1 MGTTCA
7 SFHLRWRGAAVDAAK
22 AIART
27 YAVLGYQRE
36 KQPAEG
42 AKRVILLA
50 RPGESFLSIFDG
62 ANADLDSGE
71 LKDAALNASRLLK
84 TAAVFTSLYDSDSYE
99 CVLFSNGRQ
108 IDALMTD
115 AETYEGPLKILK
127 GKSRATQWSKAFDR
141 VFATGQ
147 IDEAAAS
154 HSAFADDSLASLAT
168 LIGLA
173 ADRAQLHFNDVAEA
187 PGAGVTALHFTK
199 TAAAARSAD
208 DNGIVLRNYFD
219 QHNSRKLLVYPG
231 AWPMPTGKEEIL
243 TWLMLSEGAGFSGG
257 TAEVHVT
264 GPAGFVLTKGF
275 LNGAKFHNGQI
286 VGGYELPANAAA
298 ETAKAYLETKRFDLI
313 PAAPG
318 GDGQIYAAAYP
329 NLVVP
334 PMTPQSTTQ
343 IILVL
348 QLHSEARAR
357 GEWQITVTLSPG
369 RGDGPSH
376 TLPQLRLAA
385 ITPAW
390 LPVVSGLNPRALYAT
405 HDIPEPPLP
414 DAAVDQLVQ
423 HPLLKWR
430 FGAMTAAEARTQK
443 LAEQAQNRPREY
455 ALWTSEVAHRQG
467 RIPQDCRLHHPTIAN
482 SVAIIERN
490 QQPTLDACRVAID
503 SWLHPMLGKQGEL
516 RLHAERQMTG
526 TAHVG
531 KLRKS
536 WPLAEALRDKTWA
549 KLFDGAQDY
558 QAVMIGITPQGSEI
572 PIAGMGLHATLRQ
585 RRAAPPA
592 ADGDASVT
600 SHLLAATLGKMR
612 GRPFAPI
619 PPGET
624 IHLYRWVTNHPTS
637 LAFAG
642 TSLAEM
648 KQDLDTLAATRT
660 PLQAWHGD
668 AAWIPVFDR
677 ASDYEDT
684 IYEEYSV
691 LNFFRGILHAEP
703 LGLKAQRL
711 SAGWCANV
719 LRMVTSHLWLGP
731 TLTAQIDRASLS
743 HVAAIT
749 DINGAA
755 KIEKNPESS
764 MEDFELALLPILP
777 IESARV
783 AAAR

>member
-7 SFHLRWRGAAVDAAK
+7 SFHLRWRGAAADAAK

-36 KQPAEG
+36 KKPVEG

-50 RPGESFLSIFDG
+50 RPGESFLSVFDG

-99 CVLFSNGRQ
+99 CVLFSKGRQ

-127 GKSRATQWSKAFDR
+127 DKSRATQWSKAFDR
-141 VFATGQ
+141 VFTAGQ
-147 IDEAAAS
+147 IDEAAAPR
-154 HSAFADDSLASLAT
+154 SAFADDSLASLAA

-173 ADRAQLHFNDVAEA
+173 SDRAQLHFSDLAEEL
-187 PGAGVTALHFTK
+187 GASVIALYFTR

-208 DNGIVLRNYFD
+208 DNSIVLRNYFD
-219 QHNSRKLLVYPG
+219 RHNSRKLLVYPA

-243 TWLMLSEGAGFSGG
+243 TWLILSEGAGFSGG
-257 TAEVHVT
+257 AAQVNVT
-264 GPAGFVLTKGF
+264 GPAGLVLTKGF

-286 VGGYELPANAAA
+286 VGGYELPPNTTA
-298 ETAKAYLETKRFDLI
+298 EAAKAYIETKRFDLV
-313 PAAPG
+313 PAPPSG
-318 GDGQIYAAAYP
+318 YDQVYTAAYP
-329 NLVVP
+329 NLFVP
-334 PMTPQSTTQ
+334 PITPQSTTQ

-348 QLHSEARAR
+348 QLYVEARAH
-357 GEWQITVTLSPG
+357 GEWQITATLSPG
-369 RGDGPSH
+369 SGDGPRH
-376 TLPQLRLAA
+376 LLPQVRLAA

-390 LPVVSGLNPRALYAT
+390 LPVVSGLNPKMSYNT
-405 HDIPEPPLP
+405 HDIPEPRLP
-414 DAAVDQLVQ
+414 DAAVDQLIQ

-430 FGAMTAAEARTQK
+430 FGAMTAAEARAQK
-443 LAEQAQNRPREY
+443 LDEQARNRPREY
-455 ALWTSEVAHRQG
+455 ALWASEVSHRQA
-467 RIPQDCRLHHPTIAN
+467 RIPQDCRLHHPTIAT
-482 SVAIIERN
+482 SAAILERN
-490 QQPTLDACRVAID
+490 QQPTLDACRVAIK
-503 SWLHPMLGKQGEL
+503 SWLRPMLGKQGEL
-516 RLHAERQMTG
+516 RLHAERQMTD
-526 TAHVG
+526 TAYVG

-549 KLFDGAQDY
+549 KLFDSAQDY

-572 PIAGMGLHATLRQ
+572 PIAGMGLHTTMRQ
-585 RRAAPPA
+585 RGAAPPS
-592 ADGDASVT
+592 DGEASLT
-600 SHLLAATLGKMR
+600 SQLLALTLGKMR

-637 LAFAG
+637 LAFAS
-642 TSLAEM
+642 TSLADM
-648 KQDLDTLAATRT
+648 KQDLDTLAATHT
-660 PLQAWHGD
+660 PLQAWHAD

-684 IYEEYSV
+684 IYEDYSV
-691 LNFFRGILHAEP
+691 LNFFRGILHAES
-703 LGLKAQRL
+703 LSLKAQRL

-719 LRMVTSHLWLGP
+719 LRMVAPHLWLGP

-743 HVAAIT
+743 LRCRGH
-749 DINGAA
+749 
-755 KIEKNPESS
+755 
-764 MEDFELALLPILP
+764 
-777 IESARV
+777 
-783 AAAR
+783 